1 MYRIFDIKRYS
12 INDGPGIRITFFFKG
27 CPLSCLWC
35 HNPEG
40 ISRTQTRMYTP
51 SKCILCGA
59 CVHFCPSGALSMPR
73 RGVSGGI
80 RCDASSCTLC
90 GKCAEV
96 CPTKAV
102 EMAARSYTAEQIYAE
117 IAKER
122 PFRCIRA
129 SPLFPCWT
137 SSQRLPP
144 ATGTLCTVPWTLLS
158 SPRRTWCGGPWADAN
173 CTWWTS
179 STWTQRLTAAAA
191 EFRTSLS

>member
-59 CVHFCPSGALSMPR
+59 CVHFCPSGALSMPG
-73 RGVSGGI
+73 RGASGAI
-80 RCDASSCTLC
+80 RCDASKCTLC
-90 GKCAEV
+90 GKCAEA

-102 EMAARSYTAEQIYAE
+102 EMAARTYTAEQIYTE

-122 PFRCIRA
+122 PFFE
-129 SPLFPCWT
+129 SSGGGVTFSGGEPLYQGDSIIT
-137 SSQRLPP
+137 LLGSTRLPRP
-144 ATGTLCTVPWTLLS
+144 RLVRRKVHRAL
-158 SPRRTWCGGPWADAN
+158 RRTRILQEGIRP
-173 CTWWTS
+173 TTS
-179 STWTQRLTAAAA
+179 IRLTSPS
-191 EFRTSLS
+191 RCR